1 VDPFV
6 WLGRSS
12 EDALERGQSRRRT
25 NPMRTLLKV
34 TVPVHGGNKAL
45 KDGTLGK
52 IIGDTMD
59 RIKPEASFFGVE
71 NGNRVAFMFFD
82 LKEAAQI
89 PGILEPL
96 FHGLEAQIDVIPVM
110 NGQEL
115 KAGLD
120 AWQKQG

>member
-1 VDPFV
+1 
-6 WLGRSS
+6 
-12 EDALERGQSRRRT
+12 
-25 NPMRTLLKV
+25 MRTLLKV
-34 TVPVHGGNKAL
+34 IVPVDGGNKAL
-45 KDGTLGK
+45 KDGSLGK

-82 LKEAAQI
+82 LKETAHLPAI
-89 PGILEPL
+89 VEPL
-96 FHGLEAQIDVIPVM
+96 FHGLQAHIDVIPVM